1 MAFGARPGQVVTTM
15 VRDSAIPIAGPLLGL
30 GGTALATRGIESF
43 LFETAPTD
51 AATFAAVALALVAV
65 GCLAAL
71 VPAMR
76 AARVDPSRR
85 CAPSRRRRADAGEPR
100 GTTGAPRHRLAGR
113 TGRQPGATVRVPP
126 RGPVSRRSRP
136 RGRALTRRP
145 RAGRRRTRRGRARG
159 PRTTRRRRRRSAAAR
174 RRPDSRSAIVITAPS
189 AARGWAFG
197 HRLGEEG
204 DDGQGIAAGPDR
216 RVPPAF
222 PRLYAHVGV

>member
-76 AARVDPSRR
+76 AARVDPV
-85 CAPSRRRRADAGEPR
+85 ATLRAE
-100 GTTGAPRHRLAGR
+100 
-113 TGRQPGATVRVPP
+113 
-126 RGPVSRRSRP
+126 
-136 RGRALTRRP
+136 
-145 RAGRRRTRRGRARG
+145 
-159 PRTTRRRRRRSAAAR
+159 
-174 RRPDSRSAIVITAPS
+174 
-189 AARGWAFG
+189 
-197 HRLGEEG
+197 
-204 DDGQGIAAGPDR
+204 
-216 RVPPAF
+216 
-222 PRLYAHVGV
+222 